1 MTLNHDLQR
10 TAAMVLADLLKHT
23 DLPEICW
30 SLRKP
35 GKFTHFYAT
44 PDLDIELLSGQADS
58 HQAVRDWAEH
68 LNTQVGLRR
77 GITPEARVLVG
88 GIVVRIWCA
97 PEHRDDLPASEV

>member
-10 TAAMVLADLLKHT
+10 TAATVLADLLKHT
-23 DLPEICW
+23 DLPEVW
-30 SLRKP
+30 WRLNAP
-35 GKFTHFYAT
+35 GQFTTSYASQ
-44 PDLDIELLSGQADS
+44 DLNVELLEGQTDS

-77 GITPEARVLVG
+77 GTTPEARVLVG